1 MAARSQSAC
10 SSKTNFF
17 RTVSSPKNAFVSATA
32 EPDFDLLALPHVA
45 ALHAYTPGL
54 QPTEPGWIKLNT
66 NECPYPPSP
75 AVAAA
80 IVAELGTGDEHG
92 ASLRLYPEP
101 TSAALRAAIA
111 EHHNREIGGG
121 VGGAESAASVNGTSV
136 LRAEN
141 VCVGNG
147 SDDILNLLVRCF
159 CSVEV
164 GQGSKSASSGAGE
177 AGGSGS
183 RAAGFTLPSYSLY
196 PVLVGIAN
204 GQSIAIEFD
213 RSMRLPVERI
223 AASGASIFFLTSPNA
238 PTGVGF
244 SAAEIE
250 AVLAAY
256 DGLLVVDEAYAP
268 FARENAVGLLAR
280 YPRLIVVRT
289 FSKAYAL
296 AGIRVGYCLAH
307 ERVVALLDRV
317 RDSYNVNRL
326 SQAAALAALG
336 DLQYYAGVIVKICAT
351 REATLARFAEAGW
364 FCYPSQANFIFA
376 EPRNARGKTGAA
388 VAQAAYDFLCERR
401 ILVRHFPK
409 HPLTA
414 PFLRI
419 TVGTDEQMLTLW
431 HTLQEWLH
439 HA

>member
-1 MAARSQSAC
+1 MTHTAN
-10 SSKTNFF
+10 TLF
-17 RTVSSPKNAFVSATA
+17 SPSV
-32 EPDFDLLALPHVA
+32 PDFDSLALPHIA

-66 NECPYPPSP
+66 NECPYPPSS

-80 IVAELGTGDEHG
+80 VAAELGCGTTVGEVG

-101 TSAALRAAIA
+101 TSAVLRAAIA
-111 EHHNREIGGG
+111 AHHNVALAARG
-121 VGGAESAASVNGTSV
+121 VEGASV

-159 CSVEV
+159 CAEV
-164 GQGSKSASSGAGE
+164 GQGGEGGAQGAGD
-177 AGGSGS
+177 

-204 GQSIAIEFD
+204 GRSISIKFD
-213 RSMRLPVERI
+213 RSMRLPVEQI

-250 AVLAAY
+250 AVLASY

-268 FARENAVGLLAR
+268 FAHEDAVGLLAR

-307 ERVVALLDRV
+307 ERVIALLDRV

-336 DLQYYAGVIVKICAT
+336 DPQYYADVVERICAT
-351 REATLARFAEAGW
+351 REATLARFAEVGW
-364 FCYPSQANFIFA
+364 FAYPSQTNFLFV
-376 EPRNARGKTGAA
+376 EPRNARGETGAA
-388 VAQAAYDFLCERR
+388 VSQSAYDFLCKRR